1 MKRSAAEVRC
11 EADGPVWIITIDNQ
25 AKRNAF
31 SGDMV
36 YQLQESLEKAN
47 LNPSAR
53 AVILTGAGDMAFSSG
68 HDLVEMLAHP
78 EHAFG
83 KDANAGFMK
92 PQSMRIP
99 VIAAVNGFA
108 YAAGFILAMSC
119 DLRVAS
125 ANARFA
131 TPGAKIGLL
140 PIGGQISRL
149 FHLLPQAKVLE
160 LLYTGDPLSAEE
172 ALTLGFV
179 NRVVP
184 AGQALA
190 AARELAT
197 RIAANSPAVIAEV
210 KRGID
215 LAQRNGIGA
224 GEFFEWATAEILR
237 ASPDMREGVAAFT
250 EKRTPRFVDLS

>member
-1 MKRSAAEVRC
+1 MKQGIAQIQCDR
-11 EADGPVWIITIDNQ
+11 DGPVWTITISNQ

-31 SGDMV
+31 SGEMV
-36 YQLQESLEKAN
+36 YQLQKHLEAADSS
-47 LNPSAR
+47 PSAR
-53 AVILTGAGDMAFSSG
+53 VVILTGAGDVAFSSG

-83 KDANAGFMK
+83 KEANAGFIR

-125 ANARFA
+125 ENARFA
-131 TPGAKIGLL
+131 TPGSKIGLL

-149 FHLLPQAKVLE
+149 FHLLPQAKLLE
-160 LLYTGDPLSAEE
+160 LLYTGEPMGAQE
-172 ALTLGFV
+172 ALALGFV

-184 AGQALA
+184 TGKVVA
-190 AARELAT
+190 AARELAD
-197 RIAANSPAVIAEV
+197 RIAANSPAVITEIKHGV
-210 KRGID
+210 E
-215 LAQRNGIGA
+215 LAQRHGIGA
-224 GEFFEWATAEILR
+224 GEFFEWATAELLR
-237 ASPDMREGVAAFT
+237 SNPDTREGIASFV
-250 EKRTPRFVDLS
+250 EKRSPRFADRG

>member
-1 MKRSAAEVRC
+1 MKQGIAEVRC
-11 EADGPVWIITIDNQ
+11 DKDGPVWTITIDNQ

-36 YQLQESLEKAN
+36 YQLQRYLEEADSS
-47 LNPSAR
+47 PSAR
-53 AVILTGAGDMAFSSG
+53 VVILTGAGDIAFSSG
-68 HDLVEMLAHP
+68 HDMVEMLAHP

-83 KDANAGFMK
+83 KQANAGFIK
-92 PQSMRIP
+92 PQSLRIP

-125 ANARFA
+125 ENARFA
-131 TPGAKIGLL
+131 TPGSKIGLL

-160 LLYTGDPLSAEE
+160 LLYTGEPLSAQE
-172 ALTLGFV
+172 ALNLGFV

-184 AGQALA
+184 TGKVVA
-190 AARELAT
+190 AARELAN
-197 RIAANSPAVIAEV
+197 RIAANSPAVVTEIKHGVE
-210 KRGID
+210 
-215 LAQRNGIGA
+215 LAQRHGIGA
-224 GEFFEWATAEILR
+224 GEFFEWATAELLR
-237 ASPDMREGVAAFT
+237 SSPDMREGVAAFV
-250 EKRTPRFVDLS
+250 EKRSPRFADRS